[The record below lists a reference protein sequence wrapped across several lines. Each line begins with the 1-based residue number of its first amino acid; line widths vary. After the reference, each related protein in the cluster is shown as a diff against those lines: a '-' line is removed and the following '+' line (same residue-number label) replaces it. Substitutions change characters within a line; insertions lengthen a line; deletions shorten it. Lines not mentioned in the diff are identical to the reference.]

1 VAEVDAAEFPIERVA
16 VASVA
21 VRTSEA
27 VVVAAAVHD
36 DTDVVVV
43 VVAAARADTDIADDV
58 DNTAEDWARGT
69 TT

>member
-1 VAEVDAAEFPIERVA
+1 
-16 VASVA
+16 VA

-36 DTDVVVV
+36 DSDVVVV
-43 VVAAARADTDIADDV
+43 VVAAARADTDIADEV
-58 DNTAEDWARGT
+58 GNTAEDWARGT